1 MDYGGENRNEESVT
15 ICQGEIQD
23 KNIIDYRIYL
33 KTPMICK
40 SSEGNQARSQNFIEG
55 SKVLG
60 MIAGV
65 MGNRAFQE
73 MMEGRSAAKKNELV
87 VSNAY
92 IECGGRRCHPV
103 SASLQKVK
111 DQMFEKTGNQEQME
125 VCDMLTAEGVA
136 EQLTPVGLAYMTE
149 DGVVKGVSTEIHY
162 HHSGPKDKSVGR
174 ADGGGDSAFYQLE
187 SIREGQSFR
196 GYIMAD
202 RTQAEQI
209 IEAFRKMKNTRMGY
223 GKNAEYGG
231 VRISIENIRKADE
244 RKQKPDIRQD
254 FVVRLDSPVILYNKN
269 GIPASDVEVFR
280 ECLAEILK
288 SEDLVLEDCFL
299 RYETIG
305 GFNVTWR
312 RRKPVFTTL
321 GRGTVCRFHS
331 EKGADVSALED
342 YFVGE
347 RVSEGYGE
355 VKVLKIPEERC
366 VLRKSAKE
374 DGAARSKE
382 RTSILSDLRRER
394 AIKDLEEEARLAAH
408 KGRDYYAKGD
418 NNAVIGRLILM
429 ERRFLQG

>member
-1 MDYGGENRNEESVT
+1 M
-15 ICQGEIQD
+15 
-23 KNIIDYRIYL
+23 
-33 KTPMICK
+33 
-40 SSEGNQARSQNFIEG
+40 
-55 SKVLG
+55 
-60 MIAGV
+60 
-65 MGNRAFQE
+65 
-73 MMEGRSAAKKNELV
+73 
-87 VSNAY
+87 
-92 IECGGRRCHPV
+92 
-103 SASLQKVK
+103 
-111 DQMFEKTGNQEQME
+111 
-125 VCDMLTAEGVA
+125 
-136 EQLTPVGLAYMTE
+136 
-149 DGVVKGVSTEIHY
+149 
-162 HHSGPKDKSVGR
+162 
-174 ADGGGDSAFYQLE
+174 
-187 SIREGQSFR
+187 
-196 GYIMAD
+196 
-202 RTQAEQI
+202 
-209 IEAFRKMKNTRMGY
+209 
-223 GKNAEYGG
+223 
-231 VRISIENIRKADE
+231 
-244 RKQKPDIRQD
+244 
-254 FVVRLDSPVILYNKN
+254 ILYNKN

-382 RTSILSDLRRER
+382 RTSILSDFRRER